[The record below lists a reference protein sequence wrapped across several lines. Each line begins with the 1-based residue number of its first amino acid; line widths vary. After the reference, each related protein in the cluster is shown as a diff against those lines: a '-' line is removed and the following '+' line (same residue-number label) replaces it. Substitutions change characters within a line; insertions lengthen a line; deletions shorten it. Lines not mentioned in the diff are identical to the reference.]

1 MPSRTEISTHDPNA
15 AARDLALRSRAVL
28 VAIDASRMQ
37 PSRATVEEMM
47 AVLQPV
53 SGEDCMAALT
63 LVLRE
68 RVEPGWLPSAAL
80 WEAAMRVARDR
91 RERTVTDT
99 APTEI
104 DPAAVEAAKEATR
117 RILADIGRMAPTPN
131 PIDAQ
136 AAAREQLRALGEVND
151 AEAT

>member
-1 MPSRTEISTHDPNA
+1 MPSRTEISAHDPNA

-37 PSRATVEEMM
+37 PSRATVEEML

-68 RVEPGWLPSAAL
+68 RLEPGWLPSAAL

-91 RERTVTDT
+91 RERVQTDT
-99 APTEI
+99 APTET

-117 RILADIGRMAPTPN
+117 KILADIGRVAPK

-151 AEAT
+151 AQAT